1 MKADATRLFA
11 AGAAGAIFAF
21 GLGLSG
27 MTNPAKVIGFLDV
40 AGAWDPS
47 LAFVMAGAIGAHFL
61 VARWSKTAE
70 APLLGG
76 DFVLPSSEGI
86 DRRLLA
92 GAALFGLGWGASGY
106 CPGPA
111 IAGAASLAPS
121 TCLFLV
127 TMVATIAAYR
137 YFVERIF
144 PSASKSSSTPDDSPA
159 PSGPTEQS
167 TA

>member
-1 MKADATRLFA
+1 VKRLAVAAA
-11 AGAAGAIFAF
+11 AGALFAV
-21 GLGLSG
+21 GLALSG

-40 AGAWDPS
+40 TGAWDPS
-47 LAFVMAGAIGAHFL
+47 LAFVMGGAIGAHFL
-61 VARWSKTAE
+61 VARWAKKAK

-76 DFVLPSSEGI
+76 DFDVPASQVV
-86 DRRLLA
+86 DRRLLG

-111 IAGAASLAPS
+111 IVGAASLAPT

-137 YFVERIF
+137 FRPGYRF
-144 PSASKSSSTPDDSPA
+144 PRRLSRSTQSA
-159 PSGPTEQS
+159 
-167 TA
+167 

>member
-1 MKADATRLFA
+1 MRTDAARLVA
-11 AGAAGAIFAF
+11 AGVAGALFAF

-27 MTNPAKVIGFLDV
+27 MTNPAKVIGFLDI

-61 VARWSKTAE
+61 VARWSKTAK

-127 TMVATIAAYR
+127 AMVATIAAYR
-137 YFVERIF
+137 YLAERSF
-144 PSASKSSSTPDDSPA
+144 TSASTPDDAPA
-159 PSGPTEQS
+159 PSGPTERS
-167 TA
+167 TV